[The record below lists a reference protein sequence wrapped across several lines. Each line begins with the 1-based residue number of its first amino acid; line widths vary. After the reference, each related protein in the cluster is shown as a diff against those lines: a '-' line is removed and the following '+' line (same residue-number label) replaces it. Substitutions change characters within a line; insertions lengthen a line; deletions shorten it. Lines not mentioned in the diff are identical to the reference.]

1 MNDVR
6 NGWRR
11 MFALMRCCFV
21 DVWLAPLHAADR
33 PRTRV
38 AGVRPGTGAVLLTVE
53 AELAS
58 TIEPRL
64 RGLMERPSLLADQ
77 GMLCVVE
84 AAQPLSCWMF
94 NTLISLDSM
103 FADAERRVTSLS
115 AAVPPCRPPLRCPT
129 DTSHGLAP
137 FVLEWNAG
145 TAANVGIDIGDTLRW
160 TSP

>member
-6 NGWRR
+6 NRSLR
-11 MFALMRCCFV
+11 LFALMLCCFG
-21 DVWLAPLHAADR
+21 DVWLAPLHAADL

-38 AGVRPGTGAVLLTVE
+38 AAVRPGTGAVLLTVE
-53 AELAS
+53 AK
-58 TIEPRL
+58 
-64 RGLMERPSLLADQ
+64 
-77 GMLCVVE
+77 
-84 AAQPLSCWMF
+84 
-94 NTLISLDSM
+94 
-103 FADAERRVTSLS
+103 RRMTSLS